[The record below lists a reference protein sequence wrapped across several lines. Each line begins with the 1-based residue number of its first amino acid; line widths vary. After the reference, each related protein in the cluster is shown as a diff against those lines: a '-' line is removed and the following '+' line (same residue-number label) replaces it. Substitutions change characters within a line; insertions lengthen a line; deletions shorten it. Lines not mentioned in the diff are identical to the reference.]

1 MKVYNKKGLIWGIV
15 WSAVALINLIF
26 ELRRPS
32 STTLEFAS
40 NIFWIIVLMGI
51 GITGFIRAF
60 SKQATEEDI
69 AFEETEKKS
78 IAKIRGKAKTLDIL
92 SGLSFIIMILSVI
105 AWKMTGQELLAGMF
119 VLSGLSIPF
128 IVITEV
134 IAEIHYKSKE
144 KKNKHE

>member
-1 MKVYNKKGLIWGIV
+1 MKVYNKKGMIWGIV

-26 ELRRPS
+26 ELLRPS
-32 STTLEFAS
+32 STTLEFVS
-40 NIFWIIVLMGI
+40 NIFWTIVLMGI

-69 AFEETEKKS
+69 AFEEAEKKS
-78 IAKIRGKAKTLDIL
+78 IAKIKGKAKTLDIL

-105 AWKMTGQELLAGMF
+105 GWKVTGQELLAGMF

-128 IVITEV
+128 IAITETV
-134 IAEIHYKSKE
+134 ANIHYSSKE
-144 KKNKHE
+144 EKNKHE